1 LTLGLAARFVYDDAG
16 IDLCPCSGLCLLA
29 GLRAGHGLAL
39 HIRTAPV
46 AMLAPPQAGR
56 LGQAGGDLGKE
67 AVNTDSNARFG
78 REVEWNVSGTMIF
91 S

>member
-1 LTLGLAARFVYDDAG
+1 MDPERDVVF
-16 IDLCPCSGLCLLA
+16 
-29 GLRAGHGLAL
+29 GHQFCCEVV
-39 HIRTAPV
+39 APINET
-46 AMLAPPQAGR
+46 APPQAQR

-67 AVNTDSNARFG
+67 AVNTDGNARFG